1 MNSRLQKINFLDEG
15 LFFPTSGRKTGKV
28 AGWHGRWNMKATAR

>member
-28 AGWHGRWNMKATAR
+28 STLLQGSRAVGI